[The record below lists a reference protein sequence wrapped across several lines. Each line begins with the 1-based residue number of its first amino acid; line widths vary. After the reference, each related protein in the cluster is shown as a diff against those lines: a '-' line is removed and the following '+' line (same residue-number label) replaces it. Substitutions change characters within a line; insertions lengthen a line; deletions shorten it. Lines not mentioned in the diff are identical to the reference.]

1 MFCQAWSSETPEQE
15 EEEKEKEEES
25 AQVQIVRDCS
35 GILGFGSIKAM
46 SISRSLN
53 AKKRSLQALED
64 THEDTF
70 TRTLSQATSRATSQY
85 HGLEESGRICF
96 SFQQFQFLSISRK
109 GIPS

>member
-25 AQVQIVRDCS
+25 AQVQIVRDCL

-46 SISRSLN
+46 SI
-53 AKKRSLQALED
+53 KRSLQALED